1 MYKFLVSFV
10 LAVILAS
17 ATLPSAEA
25 RTKKQKYTPQQ
36 LHDFMCQESDL
47 SGHKETAETWAQYQ
61 KDCAVRPASLE
72 KFRNVLAEYLK
83 PQYPKHD
90 KKDDTDYE
98 LYRVIDDLLVRTYLS
113 LYELE
118 RQKVFADKGT
128 AEQIQKLLTPR
139 GCRKNKNGLRST
151 FARCYIHAHDV
162 GVDTDG
168 GDERVISSYVD
179 SLKKRGLW
187 MEE

>member
-1 MYKFLVSFV
+1 MNKFLISLGVA
-10 LAVILAS
+10 LVIGFAPL
-17 ATLPSAEA
+17 SAEA
-25 RTKKQKYTPQQ
+25 RTKKQRYTPEQ
-36 LHDFMCQESDL
+36 LGDFMCQESNL
-47 SGHKETAETWAQYQ
+47 SEHKETAETWARYQ
-61 KDCAVRPASLE
+61 KDCAVRPESLK

-83 PQYPKHD
+83 PLYPKHN
-90 KKDDTDYE
+90 KKDDTSNE
-98 LYRVIDDLLVRTYLS
+98 LYRAIDNLLVRTYLS

-118 RQKVFADKGT
+118 RQKVFADKGMV
-128 AEQIQKLLTPR
+128 EQIQKLLTWR

-168 GDERVISSYVD
+168 GDEKVISSYID

-187 MEE
+187 MDE